1 MITAKFEHDF
11 SESTTIRNISRYG
24 KSKLDRIVTGVN
36 VLNAPTPVDPSTWQV
51 TRTRQAIDRE
61 DEILINQ
68 TSLNTTF
75 NLGGFKNAFT
85 GGLELSY
92 ERQKNKGF
100 TTLAVGSIP
109 FANLY
114 NPDEND
120 ALPMPPANGIDGDG
134 KTNTVAVY
142 AFDTID
148 LNDKWQ
154 VNGGLRYE
162 YYKADT
168 DTGTVHL
175 DASDNLLS
183 GKVGVLYKPAPNGS
197 IYASYATS
205 YTPPGIQTNSGSANF
220 ALTNTAN
227 NQNNPA
233 LNPQRTKSAE
243 VGTKWDLLNNQ
254 LNVSAAVYAIE
265 NSNQTSFDD
274 LGAPTQIGRTLVNGI
289 ELLAI
294 GQLTRAWQL
303 SAGITAMDAKAL
315 DQQNATGVVTDG
327 VRWTPE
333 LSATVWSQYNLGSWT
348 FGGGARYIGDQKR
361 LVTDVDASTQ
371 NMPEIPSYVVADAMV
386 GYKINKQLNLR
397 LNVYNIFD
405 KEYIETM
412 NNSGARVR
420 LGVPRSALLTAEFMF

>member
-1 MITAKFEHDF
+1 M
-11 SESTTIRNISRYG
+11 
-24 KSKLDRIVTGVN
+24 VTGVN
-36 VLNAPTPVDPSTWQV
+36 ALAAPTANPSTWTV
-51 TRTRQAIDRE
+51 ARTRQQIDRE
-61 DEILINQ
+61 DEIFINQ
-68 TSLNTTF
+68 TSLNTKFDTAGLKHSF
-75 NLGGFKNAFT
+75 V

-100 TTLAVGSIP
+100 LAPVAATIP
-109 FANLY
+109 LANLY
-114 NPDEND
+114 NPNEDD
-120 ALPMPPANGIDGDG
+120 ALPNPTASGADGDG
-134 KTNTVAVY
+134 KTNTVALY

-148 LNDKWQ
+148 LNQQWQ

-162 YYKADT
+162 YYNFKT
-168 DTGTVHL
+168 SSRTVVTAANQATTFPGFAVGDL
-175 DASDNLLS
+175 APSGGSDSDNLLS
-183 GKVGVLYKPAPNGS
+183 GKVGILFKPASNGS

-205 YTPPGIQTNSGSANF
+205 YTPPGIQTASGSANL
-220 ALTNTAN
+220 ALNNTPD

-233 LNPQRTKSAE
+233 LDPQKTKSIE
-243 VGTKWDLLNNQ
+243 LGTKWDLLNNQ
-254 LNVSAAVYAIE
+254 LNVSAAVFSIE

-274 LGAPTQIGRTLVNGI
+274 LGNPTQTGKTRVNGV

-315 DQQNATGVVTDG
+315 DQQNNAVPPVVTDG

-333 LSATVWSQYNLGSWT
+333 LSATIWSQYNWGNWA
-348 FGGGARYIGDQKR
+348 FGGGARYVGDQKR
-361 LVTDVDASTQ
+361 LVTDVPSSTQ